1 MQTTR
6 LTGCLFLGEI
16 NVIYTVPAPISKY
29 RLHVTRHC
37 QLTTQHAT
45 NIENNISSNIDNNNH
60 NNFDN
65 STTRTTGTSAN
76 DGTEGDDDVT
86 GLNDVKHIVWA
97 TGESFFLNL
106 VFFFF
111 TH

>member
-1 MQTTR
+1 MLYIQFQ
-6 LTGCLFLGEI
+6 LQFPNTG
-16 NVIYTVPAPISKY
+16 
-29 RLHVTRHC
+29 LHVTHHC

-45 NIENNISSNIDNNNH
+45 NIDNNISSNIDNNNH

-86 GLNDVKHIVWA
+86 GLNDVKHVVWA